1 MKKIAVI
8 AFYAAGVLPNFA
20 HAADPTSPI
29 LEPAATVQ
37 RLTDLHNQIAIL
49 TQELAVAKL
58 KTDIAKNGGSPG
70 ASSDEPNGAVA
81 AVPTPAP
88 PQLPPTPLPTIYSI
102 TGAGSHLNGI
112 LSMPDGSQLVVSTG
126 TALPGGLMIHDIS
139 PTGIQ
144 VMQAGNLV
152 PLSFSDG
159 TTTNTQ
165 STTIPRPNINSGP
178 SYMSSTSSIPPY
190 LPSTATH

>member
-1 MKKIAVI
+1 MKKIALI
-8 AFYAAGVLPNFA
+8 AFCATGILPNFA
-20 HAADPTSPI
+20 HAADPASPT
-29 LEPAATVQ
+29 LAPTDTVQ

-49 TQELAVAKL
+49 TQELAIAKL
-58 KTDIAKNGGSPG
+58 KTGIAQNGGSPG

-81 AVPTPAP
+81 AAPTPAP
-88 PQLPPTPLPTIYSI
+88 SQLPPTPLPTIYSI

-112 LSMPDGSQLVVSTG
+112 LSMPDGSQLVVSPG
-126 TALPGGLMIHDIS
+126 TALPGGLLIHDIS

-159 TTTNTQ
+159 TTTITQ
-165 STTIPRPNINSGP
+165 STTTTRPNPVP
-178 SYMSSTSSIPPY
+178 SYMTSPGAVPPY
-190 LPSTATH
+190 MPSMANH